1 MTELSKDRVW
11 EQIET
16 LRAQYALT
24 IAKNQEII
32 VQARQEIATARELA
46 DQLPVAKTRKQKYA
60 KIKRVVTAPVV
71 LSLPMYEGRIYF
83 GADPGVEDISSE
95 TITDEAGNVVAQA
108 RQTMPFRD
116 DV

>member
-1 MTELSKDRVW
+1 MTELTLERTW

-32 VQARQEIATARELA
+32 VAARKEIARARELA
-46 DQLPVAKTRKQKYA
+46 DQLPVAKTRKQKKA
-60 KIKRVVTAPVV
+60 KPIDIHLT
-71 LSLPMYEGRIYF
+71 LPMYEGKIYP
-83 GADPGVEDISSE
+83 AKPAGVLAL
-95 TITDEAGNVVAQA
+95 DEKAAEILGS
-108 RQTMPFRD
+108 QTMLIRD

>member
-46 DQLPVAKTRKQKYA
+46 DQLPVAKTRKQKKA
-60 KIKRVVTAPVV
+60 KPIDIHLT
-71 LSLPMYEGRIYF
+71 LPMYEGKIYAGVDH
-83 GADPGVEDISSE
+83 GAEDISSA
-95 TITDEAGNVVAQA
+95 DNVVEQA
-108 RQTMPFRD
+108 RQTMLIRD